1 MGVRS
6 SGADDY
12 RGSHQPPDR
21 DYGASLDNLT
31 ALIPED
37 VYGPA
42 GPRLYGIGDPEIDK
56 EAFNSLRAVR
66 GKPDAEVTIY
76 RAVPENVSTINE
88 GDWVTTSRKYADLH
102 GERTLD
108 GNYKIIEQ
116 KAKAGDLLSEGYP
129 YEFGYRPS
137 DLAALTAKAQ
147 TETPEFKNWFGNSA
161 ITSSLEPNG
170 KPRRLYH
177 ITPKNF
183 DAFDVNRPDAV
194 GPMSAESGPVIFMSD
209 DPKKQPAAHNVG
221 GFEGKF
227 KEGAN
232 VMPVYASI
240 QNPLFIDS
248 TSEAAERARFNLGRN
263 WPYLYTREDVS
274 KLQDAGYDGVFLTG
288 QYGPNEI
295 VAFRPEQVKSAIG
308 NEGTFDPTNPVITKA
323 KGGAVTKNN
332 VERMRNDN
340 SRYLG

>member
-1 MGVRS
+1 MMA
-6 SGADDY
+6 GANQQ
-12 RGSHQPPDR
+12 RLEAGAAMR
-21 DYGASLDNLT
+21 DATPAALPGT
-31 ALIPED
+31 ARQT
-37 VYGPA
+37 A
-42 GPRLYGIGDPEIDK
+42 
-56 EAFNSLRAVR
+56 
-66 GKPDAEVTIY
+66 
-76 RAVPENVSTINE
+76 
-88 GDWVTTSRKYADLH
+88 AD
-102 GERTLD
+102 
-108 GNYKIIEQ
+108 
-116 KAKAGDLLSEGYP
+116 
-129 YEFGYRPS
+129 

-161 ITSSLEPNG
+161 ITTSLEPNG

-209 DPKKQPAAHNVG
+209 DPENQPAAHNVG
-221 GFEGKF
+221 GFKGKF

-240 QNPLFIDS
+240 QNPLFIDY
-248 TSEAAERARFNLGRN
+248 TSKAAERARFNLGRG
-263 WPYLYTREDVS
+263 WPYIYTQEDVS
-274 KLQDAGYDGVFLTG
+274 KLQAAGYDGVFLTG

-340 SRYLG
+340 RKYL